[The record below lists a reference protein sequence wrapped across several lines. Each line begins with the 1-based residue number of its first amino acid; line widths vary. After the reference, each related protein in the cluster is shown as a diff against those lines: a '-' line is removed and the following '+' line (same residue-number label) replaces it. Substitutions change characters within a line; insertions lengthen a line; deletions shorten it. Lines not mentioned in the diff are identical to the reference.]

1 MRDLTEANVTD
12 AVLNTIADDTN
23 PRLKEIMEALIRHS
37 HDFIREVNLTPDE
50 LLYAARFIQN
60 VGHIS
65 DDKREEGVLL
75 GDVLG
80 MTALVEILGDRV
92 RVGATESSLLG
103 PFYREGAPVREMGD
117 DISLDDDEGEPA
129 YIYGKVTDADGNP
142 IEGVIMDLWQT
153 SPNMFYEAQVGQP
166 KDYDDYAY
174 RAKFRTGADGKYWF
188 RSRKPVD
195 YPVPTDGPVGLI
207 LNGTGRHSWRPA
219 HLHYLI
225 YKDGYQT
232 IQTELFNSDSK
243 YLDSDAV
250 FGVKETLVVPYT
262 EVDDA
267 ARAEEYGFKGSKFFE
282 GHYDFVMKDDASVKD
297 AEAAY
302 SQRASMSSD

>member
-1 MRDLTEANVTD
+1 MRDLTESNVTD
-12 AVLNTIADDTN
+12 AVLNVIKEDTN
-23 PRLKEIMEALIRHS
+23 PRIKQIMEALIRYS
-37 HDFIREVNLTPDE
+37 HDFIREVNLSPDE

-92 RVGATESSLLG
+92 RTGATESSLLG
-103 PFYREGAPVREMGD
+103 PFYREGAPAREMGF
-117 DISLDDDEGEPA
+117 DISLDDNEGEA
-129 YIYGKVTDADGNP
+129 AFLQGLVLDREGNP
-142 IEGVIMDLWQT
+142 IEGAILDLWQT

-166 KDYDDYAY
+166 KDYEDYAY
-174 RAKFRTGADGKYWF
+174 RGKFKTGTDGRYWF

-207 LNGTGRHSWRPA
+207 LHGTGRHSWRPA

-232 IQTELFNSDSK
+232 IQTEMFNSDSK

-250 FGVKETLVVPYT
+250 FGVKESLVIPY
-262 EVDDA
+262 EKVDDA
-267 ARAEEYGFKGSKFFE
+267 MRAEEYGFEGSFHE
-282 GHYDFVMKDDASVKD
+282 GTFNFVMKDDASVKD

-302 SQRASMSSD
+302 SERASMSSS